1 MLQINKGQLRILA
14 IMGAIIL
21 GLLAFIIFKDAISNS
36 QEFQGDEIISE
47 ELPEQEETWA
57 EGQITQIQGEDSQES
72 QTIKVYIT
80 GQVQQPG
87 VIEVPNGCRLNEAIE
102 MAGGFLPEADL
113 LRVNLAIKVEDEGMY
128 LIPKIGEDAPP
139 MDSIIS
145 GSQGD
150 TDKVNINKA
159 DQSQLETLPRI
170 GPVTAQNIIQYRE
183 ENGPFMSIED
193 IMNVPRI
200 GEKTFE
206 GLKDHITVN

>member
-1 MLQINKGQLRILA
+1 
-14 IMGAIIL
+14 
-21 GLLAFIIFKDAISNS
+21 
-36 QEFQGDEIISE
+36 
-47 ELPEQEETWA
+47 
-57 EGQITQIQGEDSQES
+57 
-72 QTIKVYIT
+72 
-80 GQVQQPG
+80 
-87 VIEVPNGCRLNEAIE
+87 
-102 MAGGFLPEADL
+102 
-113 LRVNLAIKVEDEGMY
+113 MY

>member
-57 EGQITQIQGEDSQES
+57 EGQITQIQGEGSQES